1 MFAYNPGVNDQSGQI
16 IAQGAQNAAQINAQ
30 MLAQFGQTIA
40 TFADSYV
47 QGKEKQAKAKGYSEF
62 LGMHGETLGIQP
74 EWLEQ
79 YKKKPPAEQIAL
91 GDMLVNSFLP
101 HQQRMEYANTM
112 MSRADS
118 TRAGAGGGAGDYVVG
133 QGWQ

>member
-79 YKKKPPAEQIAL
+79 YKKKPPAT
-91 GDMLVNSFLP
+91 P
-101 HQQRMEYANTM
+101 
-112 MSRADS
+112 
-118 TRAGAGGGAGDYVVG
+118 
-133 QGWQ
+133 